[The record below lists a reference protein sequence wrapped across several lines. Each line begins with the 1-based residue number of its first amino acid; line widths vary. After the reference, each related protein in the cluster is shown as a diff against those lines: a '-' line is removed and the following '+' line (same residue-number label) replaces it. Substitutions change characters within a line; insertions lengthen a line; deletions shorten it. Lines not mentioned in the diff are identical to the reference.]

1 MANNR
6 GHSQDTQNKHYSKEQ
21 ADIMILRYLIKF
33 MNITNLSLA
42 I

>member
-21 ADIMILRYLIKF
+21 ADI
-33 MNITNLSLA
+33 NIGK
-42 I
+42 IGKHRF